1 MAALAFLIDANAF
14 ISIGPALVVF
24 NPTISPH
31 IARGHST
38 SEGSLLIA
46 VERG

>member
-24 NPTISPH
+24 NPINDFPH
-31 IARGHST
+31 AREQT
-38 SEGSLLIA
+38 S
-46 VERG
+46 